1 MILIVNVCTD
11 KLSYFEFVKPVEDIV
26 RRAKMDLLTRN
37 FLSVNHSDVSRAEKS
52 IICGTALK
60 DFNYL
65 NNIDKFAWINETH
78 TPILG
83 ICAGMQIL
91 AKLCEGNI
99 IERRRIGR
107 YRVKTVRKSF
117 LSSKDKFYSYFL
129 SSKAVEPSEDF
140 ETLGESGDLKCM
152 VRHKRRRFYGCLFHP
167 EALNPEIIINFLQQ
181 PIPRM

>member
-11 KLSYFEFVKPVEDIV
+11 NLSYFEFVKPVENIV
-26 RRAKMDLLTRN
+26 KEAKMDFLTRN
-37 FLSVNHSDVSRAEKS
+37 FLGVNRNDIIRAKKV

-65 NNIDKFAWINETH
+65 NNIDRFAWINETH
-78 TPILG
+78 TPIFG

-91 AKLCEGNI
+91 AKLCGSDI

-107 YRVKTVRKSF
+107 YKVKTVRKSF
-117 LSSKDKFYSYFL
+117 LSSKDEFYSYFL
-129 SSKAVEPSEDF
+129 NSKAVELNGDF

-152 VRHKRRRFYGCLFHP
+152 VTHKCRRYYGCLFHP
-167 EALNPEIIINFLQQ
+167 EALNPEIVTNFLQQ
-181 PIPRM
+181 PISRM